1 MDGDRTFHLDRM
13 HVDGAGNGIQGSEVL
28 CCCREVHIS
37 RSLTVGQ
44 STPMWKPS
52 TGEPC
57 AGEPHARFGGRGR
70 REPSPTP
77 IKMAFACLLERNSLC
92 ETGATGVLQPRL
104 QLGLVIGKPADA
116 VSQSFTGHGVT
127 VHGPGEFGPVA
138 VHALLWRHALRD

>member
-13 HVDGAGNGIQGSEVL
+13 HVDGAGNGVQGSEVL

-44 STPMWKPS
+44 SAPMWKPS

-77 IKMAFACLLERNSLC
+77 IM
-92 ETGATGVLQPRL
+92 GGV
-104 QLGLVIGKPADA
+104 LGLVGAGLPAKSW
-116 VSQSFTGHGVT
+116 VQH
-127 VHGPGEFGPVA
+127 
-138 VHALLWRHALRD
+138 